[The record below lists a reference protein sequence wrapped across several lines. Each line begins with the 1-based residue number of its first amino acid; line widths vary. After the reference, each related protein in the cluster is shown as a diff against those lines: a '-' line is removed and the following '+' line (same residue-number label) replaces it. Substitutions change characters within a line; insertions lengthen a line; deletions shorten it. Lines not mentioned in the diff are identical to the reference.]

1 MSPLRPTLVLFVA
14 LLMFVGSNRM
24 ALGAT
29 PASAA
34 ALDEETWDPIEPL
47 NRFTSDFN
55 GKFDRWLLK
64 PVAKGYDRVMPSVG
78 KQGVGNFISNLA
90 QPGVAVNSLLQ
101 GNFTQSAR
109 DGGRFLMNSTVGI
122 FGFIDVARSVGLEPK
137 DEDFGQTFAVWG
149 VGEGPYIVL
158 PVFGPRNARDSVGF
172 VFDLAS
178 NPATYYGFHVNS
190 AAGLA
195 LTGTDIVNT
204 RARLLPAEKVLEQ
217 AAGDDN
223 YIFVREAYRQRRRN
237 LIYDGNPPKPVFV
250 DDEAESV
257 PPKPETKPATT
268 ETPEP
273 LKTGTSASAPPVQEY
288 EPEFK
293 VGDTEAKRPAVDSA
307 YTKISDAKKAYKEK
321 KLTKDEYK
329 KVVGRLEIA
338 MKHETDQAKR
348 DLKADKLNKKEY
360 KNRIAAIEKEYK

>member
-14 LLMFVGSNRM
+14 LLMFVGSIRM
-24 ALGAT
+24 TLGAT

-90 QPGVAVNSLLQ
+90 QPRVAVNSLLQ

-158 PVFGPRNARDSVGF
+158 PLLGPSNARDTVG
-172 VFDLAS
+172 LGLEHSLMALPLS
-178 NPATYYGFHVNS
+178 S
-190 AAGLA
+190 AAKLGLW
-195 LTGTDIVNT
+195 GTEMVDT
-204 RARLLPAEKVLEQ
+204 RARFLPAEKVLEQ

-338 MKHETDQAKR
+338 MKNETDQAKR